1 MMGAKSCNE
10 HLLSLAS
17 TDDASLRCTF
27 GSLSADAFTDAVASS
42 HLHRAAGKGRW
53 QVVEMLLDDG
63 AEVNAKDR
71 SDSSPLHWAAGGGH
85 DAVVELLLSK
95 GAHVNAGNRFGQ
107 RPIHYAAYF
116 GHLTTLEVLQE
127 RGAAV
132 DVKDDNGDTPLHL
145 AATEGRL
152 LALFS
157 LVKRGAPITK
167 NKRRKTPRDLM
178 KKTSSR
184 DGPGIE
190 LFRGVS
196 MGAVLEKWTEVEKEV
211 IKLQRENEKLQDR
224 LEGKTIRIRRLNSKI
239 REMEANV
246 SHAGPS
252 FSSQNVKNTRGSR
265 AAHPERAFRP
275 PDRSM
280 VLPHSVPERMSRA
293 PGAAGR
299 DRPRRGRATGDDF
312 LEATWWGESL
322 RTAGRRSHSSQGAG
336 RDGLLGGE
344 AAGTKSLQGARRR
357 GASLQVAG
365 RKGKSPLAAGRDSHR
380 EVTSSDE
387 QSAGWNEFLRAAG
400 RRGESLPAVGRDR
413 TRREATSSDESLQA
427 GSRRGESLQSAGE
440 ATSSY
445 ESLQSA
451 GETTSSD
458 ESLQSASRDRLRGE
472 ATSSAVSLQA
482 TGWYE
487 SLREAGR
494 RSESLQAAGEATSS
508 DESLQAALR
517 WHKPPRASGR
527 YRFRREATG
536 RNEYVRAADRR
547 EDPMQAAGGWD
558 ELKRAASE
566 RQASLR
572 NHQAGGASLRN
583 HQAGGASLRN
593 HQAGGA
599 SLCEQRTVVL
609 RGFVDTEQ
617 LIVTRIADEM
627 PLRCMYGHL
636 RVNNASQDLS
646 KLMKIKMESIQIDPR
661 EDPDRDYFGI
671 DGFLSLYHPNTE
683 NHWVYNWVTKEVYGQ
698 IVLFVCLHVMSLKV
712 EGCKGG
718 GEGRRQCTTNIWYS
732 CREYVEDFLFS
743 WAEIGKP
750 IRFEEAI
757 RFEVYDLLE
766 NRTSICTNFKRRSEP
781 NLVREPQLT
790 KKDKEHKEATP
801 NTTEETTQKTKHT
814 PREKQSFDRKDTD
827 ENITEQAPIT

>member
-1 MMGAKSCNE
+1 
-10 HLLSLAS
+10 
-17 TDDASLRCTF
+17 
-27 GSLSADAFTDAVASS
+27 
-42 HLHRAAGKGRW
+42 
-53 QVVEMLLDDG
+53 MLLDDG

-196 MGAVLEKWTEVEKEV
+196 MGAVLERWTEVEKEV

-239 REMEANV
+239 REMEANF

-252 FSSQNVKNTRGSR
+252 FSSQNVKNTRGAR
-265 AAHPERAFRP
+265 AAHPERAGRP

-280 VLPHSVPERMSRA
+280 VLPHSVPERTNRA

-299 DRPRRGRATGDDF
+299 NRSRRGRATGDDF
-312 LEATWWGESL
+312 LEAAWWGESL

-336 RDGLLGGE
+336 RDGILGGE
-344 AAGTKSLQGARRR
+344 ATGTKSLQGTRRR

-413 TRREATSSDESLQA
+413 PRREATSSDESLQA
-427 GSRRGESLQSAGE
+427 ASRRGESLQSAE
-440 ATSSY
+440 AASSY
-445 ESLQSA
+445 
-451 GETTSSD
+451 

-517 WHKPPRASGR
+517 WHKPPRATGR

-536 RNEYVRAADRR
+536 SNEYVRAADRW
-547 EDPMQAAGGWD
+547 EDPMQAAGG
-558 ELKRAASE
+558 
-566 RQASLR
+566 
-572 NHQAGGASLRN
+572 
-583 HQAGGASLRN
+583 
-593 HQAGGA
+593 
-599 SLCEQRTVVL
+599 
-609 RGFVDTEQ
+609 
-617 LIVTRIADEM
+617 
-627 PLRCMYGHL
+627 
-636 RVNNASQDLS
+636 
-646 KLMKIKMESIQIDPR
+646 
-661 EDPDRDYFGI
+661 
-671 DGFLSLYHPNTE
+671 
-683 NHWVYNWVTKEVYGQ
+683 
-698 IVLFVCLHVMSLKV
+698 
-712 EGCKGG
+712 
-718 GEGRRQCTTNIWYS
+718 
-732 CREYVEDFLFS
+732 
-743 WAEIGKP
+743 
-750 IRFEEAI
+750 
-757 RFEVYDLLE
+757 
-766 NRTSICTNFKRRSEP
+766 
-781 NLVREPQLT
+781 
-790 KKDKEHKEATP
+790 
-801 NTTEETTQKTKHT
+801 
-814 PREKQSFDRKDTD
+814 
-827 ENITEQAPIT
+827 